1 MAEQSLDAEEL
12 NADSDNRRSLRSLFV
27 KPKFHV
33 AIARYFMAAGVST
46 IVLVVSLIFWRMQ
59 AIDAQL
65 NSAEA
70 MAAGGHI
77 PVYDAF
83 TDITTITLA
92 GLCLFVVVS
101 CFLALTFAH
110 RVAGPMGALI
120 QHLEEL
126 KKGNYSYQ
134 RPLRQNDLLIPIH
147 DAISDL
153 GRALKEQARE
163 QGASPDH
170 AEEPKSVE

>member
-1 MAEQSLDAEEL
+1 MAEHSLEADIADDA
-12 NADSDNRRSLRSLFV
+12 SNRRSLKSFFV
-27 KPKFHV
+27 KPRFYV
-33 AIARYFMAAGVST
+33 PIARYFMAAGVT
-46 IVLVVSLIFWRMQ
+46 MIVLVVGAIFWRMQ

-65 NSAEA
+65 NSAQA

-83 TDITTITLA
+83 TDITTIALA
-92 GLCLFVVVS
+92 GLCLFVVVA

-110 RVAGPMGALI
+110 RVAGPMGALV

-126 KKGNYSYQ
+126 KKGNYDYQ
-134 RPLRQNDLLIPIH
+134 RPLRKNDLLIPIH

-153 GRALKEQARE
+153 GRALKEQR
-163 QGASPDH
+163 ASQITAGSNHRD
-170 AEEPKSVE
+170 V